1 MEILDTVGWSLIWVV
16 VVLGVMIFVH
26 ELGHYLMAKFLGIRV
41 EVFSLGFGPRL
52 VGFQKGHTDYRIS
65 GIPLGGY
72 VKMRGENYDE
82 DLTGSDDEFLSRP
95 KTHRLAVAIA
105 GPFMNIAMAVVLL
118 AGIYMA
124 GIQVPVYLSQP
135 PVIGYV
141 AEKSPAADA
150 GLQEGDRILSVG
162 GTQTPDWESEQL
174 AVATD
179 PGQTVPIE
187 ILRGGRTFER
197 LVHIAEEPRTG
208 AGFLGVYPP
217 SNGLFV
223 AGVEPDGPAMQA
235 GLQKNDVIEAVAS
248 KEKKV
253 EDGNAILNLISKS
266 EGQPLEF
273 TIKRDS
279 NTLTRTITPVETN
292 GKAIIGIQA
301 GPSPDLET
309 QTERYG
315 PLTALRQSIERNYQM
330 TVLTFRIVGKLVTGT
345 TSIRMMSGPIDIAR
359 FSGQAASEGPLA
371 LIGLMSLISLQLG
384 IFNLLPIPILD
395 GGMIALLFIEAVIGR
410 DLSLKAKERIF
421 QVGFIFL
428 ILLMSVVIF
437 NDIAKIM

>member
-52 VGFQKGHTDYRIS
+52 LGFQKGHTDYRIS

-105 GPFMNIAMAVVLL
+105 GPFMNIAMAVLLL

-124 GIQVPVYLSQP
+124 GIEVPAYLSQP

-150 GLQEGDRILSVG
+150 GLQEGDQILSVG

-197 LVHIAEEPRTG
+197 LVHIGEEPRTG
-208 AGFLGVYPP
+208 AGILGVYPP
-217 SNGLFV
+217 SKGLFV
-223 AGVEPDGPAMQA
+223 AGVEPTGPAMQA

-248 KEKKV
+248 KDKKV

-273 TIKRDS
+273 TIQRDS
-279 NTLTRTITPVETN
+279 NTLTRTITPVETG

-309 QTERYG
+309 RTERYG
-315 PLTALRQSIERNYQM
+315 PLAALRQSIERNYQM

>member
-1 MEILDTVGWSLIWVV
+1 MEIIDSIGWSLIWVV
-16 VVLGVMIFVH
+16 VVLGVMIFIH

-52 VGFQKGHTDYRIS
+52 IGFKKGNTDYRLS

-82 DLTGSDDEFLSRP
+82 DLTGSADEFLSRP
-95 KTHRLAVAIA
+95 KTHRLAVAVA

-141 AEKSPAADA
+141 AEKSPAQDA
-150 GLQEGDRILSVG
+150 GLAIGDRILSVG
-162 GTQTPDWESEQL
+162 GTQTPTWESLQL

-179 PGQTVPIE
+179 PGQTVPVE
-187 ILRGGRTFER
+187 IVRDGQTFER
-197 LVHIAEEPRTG
+197 LVHIAEDPRTG
-208 AGFLGVYPP
+208 AGILGVDAPLETMVV
-217 SNGLFV
+217 S
-223 AGVEPDGPAMQA
+223 VEPDSPAARA
-235 GLQKNDVIEAVAS
+235 GLEKNDIIESVEAGGKTAKHQEAISKLIAAS
-248 KEKKV
+248 KGIPV
-253 EDGNAILNLISKS
+253 V
-266 EGQPLEF
+266 F
-273 TIKRDS
+273 TIQRGHQ
-279 NTLTRTITPVETN
+279 TLTRSITPVEM
-292 GKAIIGIQA
+292 GGAVRVGFVI
-301 GPSPDLET
+301 GPSPNLET

-315 PLTALRQSIERNYQM
+315 PLTALQQSIERNYQM
-330 TVLTFRIVGKLVTGT
+330 TILTFRIVGKLVTGT

>member
-1 MEILDTVGWSLIWVV
+1 METLDIVGWSLIWVV

-52 VGFQKGHTDYRIS
+52 IGFQKGPTDYRIS
-65 GIPLGGY
+65 AIPLGGY

-82 DLTGSDDEFLSRP
+82 ELTGSEDEFLSRP
-95 KTHRLAVAIA
+95 KTHRLAVAVA

-118 AGIYMA
+118 ACIYMA
-124 GIQVPVYLSQP
+124 GVQVPVYLSQA
-135 PVIGYV
+135 PVIGHV

-150 GLQEGDRILSVG
+150 GLQQGDQILSVG
-162 GTQTPDWESEQL
+162 GIQTPTWESLQL
-174 AVATD
+174 TVATD
-179 PGQTVPIE
+179 PGQTIPVE
-187 ILRGGRTFER
+187 ILRQGETFER
-197 LVHIAEEPRTG
+197 LVHIAEDPRTG
-208 AGFLGVYPP
+208 AGLLGVDPP
-217 SNGLFV
+217 LQTVIMS
-223 AGVEPDGPAMQA
+223 VEPGSPAARA
-235 GLQKNDVIEAVAS
+235 GLEQHDIIESVEVNGEKADLPPGITNLVSKNRGVPV
-248 KEKKV
+248 
-253 EDGNAILNLISKS
+253 
-266 EGQPLEF
+266 EF
-273 TIKRDS
+273 TIQRGQQ
-279 NTLTRTITPVETN
+279 TLTRMITPTEIDGDVRVGFAMVAT
-292 GKAIIGIQA
+292 
-301 GPSPDLET
+301 PDFDAKI
-309 QTERYG
+309 ERYG
-315 PLTALRQSIERNYQM
+315 LVTAFRKSVERNYQM

-359 FSGQAASEGPLA
+359 FSGQAASAGPLA
-371 LIGLMSLISLQLG
+371 LIGLISLISLQLG